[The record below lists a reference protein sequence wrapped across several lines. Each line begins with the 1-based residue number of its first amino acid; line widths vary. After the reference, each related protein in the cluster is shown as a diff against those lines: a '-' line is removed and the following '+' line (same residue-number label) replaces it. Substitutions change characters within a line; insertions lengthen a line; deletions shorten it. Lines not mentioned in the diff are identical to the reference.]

1 MKQPP
6 HKTAHSQALTH
17 EPMLQLAKELF
28 FFAYAPKKI
37 QHYDIDWLTWNL
49 LLKIQG

>member
-6 HKTAHSQALTH
+6 HKTAHLQAPTH

-28 FFAYAPKKI
+28 FCHRTKEKFTLRHGLAELNSI
-37 QHYDIDWLTWNL
+37 FENIR
-49 LLKIQG
+49 

>member
-6 HKTAHSQALTH
+6 RKTVHSQALTH

-28 FFAYAPKKI
+28 YCQRTGGKLIK
-37 QHYDIDWLTWNL
+37 
-49 LLKIQG
+49 

>member
-1 MKQPP
+1 MKQPS

-28 FFAYAPKKI
+28 FAYTPMKI
-37 QHYDIDWLTWNL
+37 RYCDIDWQPLIL
-49 LLKIQG
+49 FLKIMN